1 MSVTRTPPLRT
12 TDEEPTSQVAAV
24 GSGAA
29 REPGDGPQP
38 SALGSLKGVLQSGN
52 PAAKVVRA
60 VVIAAVFLLVN
71 QVVFGPPFKLLITG
85 TAGGSLYGLIAIG
98 IILIYRTN
106 RIVNFAAAGLGA
118 VPAVFSVFLIVKS
131 NLAYPLALLIA
142 VAGGIALGAAI
153 DILVIRR
160 FAKAPRLILTVATI
174 GVTQVLAFI
183 ALYIPI
189 ALDVGDDLGSIV
201 STPWTRFQ
209 LQDGAGITLLTGDQ
223 IFGVVVV
230 IICAVGLAAFFRYTR
245 IGIALRA
252 SAENADRAALLGI
265 PVRRIGTVAWML
277 AGLFSALTI
286 FLRSALVGVPVDGS
300 LGYTVLLFALAAAVV
315 AKMESVPRALAAGI
329 AIGILE
335 QSSVVSTGSS
345 DLSAAIMLIFILG
358 SLLLQRSTLS
368 RAQDSGVSSFQTLK
382 EFRPIPLELRNL
394 PEVVGA
400 RVVVGL
406 LVAAFVLF
414 APELV
419 SEGEVSQIARVPIA
433 AIVAVSLVILTGWA
447 GQISLGQFAIVGVG
461 AVTAGK
467 LAANF
472 SQDFFVT
479 VIAAAIVGA
488 AVAVLIGLPA
498 VRIQGLF
505 LAVSTLALAAATEFY
520 LLKSSYSFGRAILPS
535 ADRSRIERPMLWNRI
550 DLNPERSYYYL
561 CVAFLV
567 LVLLLARS
575 FRKNRSGRVLIA
587 ARDNARAAP
596 SYGINLVRTR
606 LAAFAVSGAIASVAG
621 ALLVYQQKTI
631 DASTYGVLPSLE
643 IFVSTVIGGLTS
655 LPGAVAGAV
664 FVSAVSLFGEDR
676 LEGISL
682 LVTGPGLL
690 FILLFLP
697 GGFAQAGFG
706 GRDSFLRAVAK
717 RKGILVPSLV
727 ADRLV
732 TNTAAEDHLIA
743 DAEHHVE
750 DEGAFEIMAEPTITC
765 PVCQAGLTLGEA
777 AAHDHLQ
784 PDHPQP
790 DHPQPDH
797 PQPDHPQRRA
807 GVAK

>member
-1 MSVTRTPPLRT
+1 MSVTQTPPG
-12 TDEEPTSQVAAV
+12 ESEAEPTTEVAAV
-24 GSGAA
+24 DDRPHG
-29 REPGDGPQP
+29 RLEDP
-38 SALGSLKGVLQSGN
+38 SVSIVERIKEVLGSSN
-52 PAAKVVRA
+52 PVAKIGRWVAIA
-60 VVIAAVFLLVN
+60 VAFLLVN
-71 QVVFGPPFKLLITG
+71 QLVFGPPFKLLITG

-118 VPAVFSVFLIVKS
+118 VPAILSVFLIVKS
-131 NLAYPLALLIA
+131 NLPYPIALLIA
-142 VAGGIALGAAI
+142 VGGGIGLGALI
-153 DILVIRR
+153 DILIIRR

-189 ALDVGDDLGSIV
+189 LLDVGDDLGSIV

-209 LQDGAGITLLTGDQ
+209 FQDGDGITLLTGDQ
-223 IFGVVVV
+223 LFGVVVV

-252 SAENADRAALLGI
+252 SAENADRASLLGI

-329 AIGILE
+329 AVGILE

-345 DLSAAIMLIFILG
+345 DLSAAIMLLFILG

-382 EFRPIPLELRNL
+382 EYRPIPLELRNL
-394 PEVVGA
+394 PEIVGV
-400 RVVVGL
+400 RIGLGL
-406 LVAAFVLF
+406 LLAAFVFF

-419 SEGEVSQIARVPIA
+419 SDGEVSQMARVPIA

-467 LAANF
+467 LAADF
-472 SQDFFVT
+472 SADFFVT
-479 VIAAAIVGA
+479 VIAAAIMGA
-488 AVAVLIGLPA
+488 IIAVLVGLPA

-520 LLKSSYSFGRAILPS
+520 LLKRNYGFGQAILPS
-535 ADRSRIERPMLWNRI
+535 ADNSRIERPTLWERI
-550 DLNPERSYYYL
+550 DLNPERNYYYV

-567 LVLLLARS
+567 VSLVIAKS

-587 ARDNARAAP
+587 ARDNGRAAP

-606 LAAFAVSGAIASVAG
+606 LAAFAVSGAIASVGG

-697 GGFAQAGFG
+697 GGFAQAGFQA
-706 GRDSFLRAVAK
+706 RDSFLRAVAN

-732 TNTAAEDHLIA
+732 TNTSAEDHLIE

-750 DEGAFEIMAEPTITC
+750 DDGAFEIMAEPMITC
-765 PVCQAGLTLGEA
+765 PVCQIGLTLDEA
-777 AAHDHLQ
+777 ATHEHLQ
-784 PDHPQP
+784 RKAEVPT
-790 DHPQPDH
+790 
-797 PQPDHPQRRA
+797 
-807 GVAK
+807 